1 MSTTDERAS
10 LIRSRLSARAQELGG
25 NLSARR
31 QALASGLIRDL
42 AAVLP
47 AQREPAALQR
57 EQPRGA
63 IPAARGTSQH
73 NYQPGSST
81 GTGGIAGPLTEED
94 FSARE
99 YYEPM
104 LSSDGLFAIPQIK
117 KMVLKDAD
125 GLEVVVELADPAA
138 PAGGET

>member
-1 MSTTDERAS
+1 MSSVESRAAGV
-10 LIRSRLSARAQELGG
+10 RAGLSARE
-25 NLSARR
+25 RR
-31 QALASGLIRDL
+31 LEQSLVQDL
-42 AAVLP
+42 AEVLP
-47 AQREPAALQR
+47 RNRSHPTLAPEQARGGIAA
-57 EQPRGA
+57 G
-63 IPAARGTSQH
+63 RGTSQR
-73 NYQPGSST
+73 NFQGGSSP

-138 PAGGET
+138 PAGGEP

>member
-1 MSTTDERAS
+1 MTPSERAS
-10 LIRSRLSARAQELGG
+10 GIRGNLNARSSGVRSRLAARAQRLSEGLTRD
-25 NLSARR
+25 LSAIIQPERTQPTLRR
-31 QALASGLIRDL
+31 
-42 AAVLP
+42 
-47 AQREPAALQR
+47 E
-57 EQPRGA
+57 E
-63 IPAARGTSQH
+63 ARGGIPSSRGYSQH

-99 YYEPM
+99 YYDPM

-138 PAGGET
+138 PAGGEP

>member
-1 MSTTDERAS
+1 MTPSERAS
-10 LIRSRLSARAQELGG
+10 SIRDNLNARSSGVRSRLAARAQRLSEGLTRD
-25 NLSARR
+25 LSAII
-31 QALASGLIRDL
+31 QPERDQPTL
-42 AAVLP
+42 S
-47 AQREPAALQR
+47 RE
-57 EQPRGA
+57 EPRGG
-63 IPAARGTSQH
+63 IPSSRGYSQH

-99 YYEPM
+99 YYDPM

-138 PAGGET
+138 PAGGEP